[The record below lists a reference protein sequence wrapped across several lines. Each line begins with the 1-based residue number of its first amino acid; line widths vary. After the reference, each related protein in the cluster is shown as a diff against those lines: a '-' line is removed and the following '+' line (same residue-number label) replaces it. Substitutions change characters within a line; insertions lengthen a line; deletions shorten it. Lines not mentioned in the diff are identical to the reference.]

1 MPDYKEYKNPSNV
14 SGKSIKD
21 ILSITPQE
29 LNKMDISDLRRT
41 VGRLVS
47 AGNKRVRRFT
57 NKGESSPAV
66 EKLMRS
72 GGLLST
78 AGKNINQL
86 RMEFARARNF
96 LTSDVSTRRG
106 WERVKKETVNAL
118 QKHGVNVGKKD
129 FEIFWKAY
137 ENVKEKNP
145 EIANKA
151 LKYAAMKEVAEIVNE
166 KKYTDAENVAEI
178 IKSRLESSYESM
190 MENDESATGIS
201 DFLEF

>member
-21 ILSITPQE
+21 ILSMTPQE
-29 LNKMDISDLRRT
+29 LNSMDISDLRRT

-66 EKLMRS
+66 DKLMRS

-96 LTSDVSTRRG
+96 LTSEVSTRRG
-106 WERVKKETVNAL
+106 WARVQKQTINAL
-118 QKHGVNVGKKD
+118 QKNGVNIDKKD
-129 FEIFWKAY
+129 FNVFWKAY

-151 LKYAAMKEVAEIVNE
+151 LKYSAMKEVAEVVSE
-166 KKYTDAENVAEI
+166 KKYSDAEDITNM
-178 IKSRLESSYESM
+178 IKKRLESSYENM
-190 MENDESATGIS
+190 QEDERNATGIS